1 MLLFY
6 DYELH
11 RLVGQLINLLFSMLN
26 HRNMTFW
33 ILNEN
38 KNENILSL
46 LYNLKIVNIF
56 VYNFIEQI

>member
-46 LYNLKIVNIF
+46 LYNLKIVN
-56 VYNFIEQI
+56 NFIEQI

>member
-56 VYNFIEQI
+56 IYNFIEQI